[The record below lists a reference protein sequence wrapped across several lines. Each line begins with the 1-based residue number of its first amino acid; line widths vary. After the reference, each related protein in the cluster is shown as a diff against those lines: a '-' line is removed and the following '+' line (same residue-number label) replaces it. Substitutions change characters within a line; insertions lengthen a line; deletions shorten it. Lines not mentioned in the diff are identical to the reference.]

1 MPLDRSG
8 RVPGTLALRVATA
21 GPARAPRTLVY
32 LTGGPGQPGVI
43 FGPRVRSRLRPLL
56 SSYRLVVLDQRGTG
70 APALNCPRLQREMG
84 TSDLTVPSPAAVAE
98 CARRLGDRRGLFSTA
113 DTVDDLEDLRAALGA
128 PKLALDGVSYGTFV
142 AERYAIAHPGRV
154 DRLVLD
160 SVVPAAGLTGL
171 EDDGMRRTAQVL
183 PKSADDLAAVV
194 RRDGDGPEL
203 LDTLVA
209 LSVGAPSFPGV
220 ARALRAARTG
230 DRAPLRRL
238 VADVHRAQGA
248 PRRFFSAGLHAATLC
263 ADIRAPWGR
272 PDAPSAGRAAAVAR
286 AATRIDPGPFDR
298 ATVTGNGWI
307 RLCEL
312 WPPTRTRK
320 EPESRP
326 PGTLPPVPALL
337 LAGDRD
343 LSTPMAWPRAQLART
358 RRGHLIV
365 ARDAGHSVQSRA
377 GDPAVQRAVIAF
389 LRDR

>member
-1 MPLDRSG
+1 VPLDRSG
-8 RVPGTLALRVATA
+8 RVPGTLDLRVATA
-21 GPARAPRTLVY
+21 GPATAPRTLVY
-32 LTGGPGQPGVI
+32 LTGGPGQPGVP
-43 FGPRVRSRLRPLL
+43 FGPKVRGRLKSLL
-56 SSYRLVVLDQRGTG
+56 GTYRLVLLDQRGTG

-84 TSDLTVPSPAAVAE
+84 TSDLTVPTRAAVAD

-113 DTVDDLEDLRAALGA
+113 DTVDDLEDLRTALGA

-160 SVVPAAGLTGL
+160 SVVPAAGLDGL
-171 EDDGMRRTAQVL
+171 EADGMRRTAQVL
-183 PKSADDLAAVV
+183 PRSAADLAAVV

-203 LDTLVA
+203 LDTIVA

-220 ARALRAARTG
+220 ARALRRALAG

-238 VADVHRAQGA
+238 VTEVHHAQAA

-272 PDAPSAGRAAAVAR
+272 PDAPAAGRAAAVAR
-286 AATRIDPGPFDR
+286 AAARVDPGPFDR

-312 WPPTRTRK
+312 WPPTRTR
-320 EPESRP
+320 PVTGD
-326 PGTLPPVPALL
+326 GTLPPVPALL

-343 LSTPMAWPRAQLART
+343 LSTPMPWPRAQLART
-358 RRGHLIV
+358 PRGRLLV

-377 GDPAVQRAVIAF
+377 RDPRVRRAVIAF
-389 LRDR
+389 LRAP

>member
-1 MPLDRSG
+1 
-8 RVPGTLALRVATA
+8 
-21 GPARAPRTLVY
+21 
-32 LTGGPGQPGVI
+32 
-43 FGPRVRSRLRPLL
+43 
-56 SSYRLVVLDQRGTG
+56 
-70 APALNCPRLQREMG
+70 MG
-84 TSDLTVPSPAAVAE
+84 TSDLTVPTRAAVAD

-113 DTVDDLEDLRAALGA
+113 DTVDDLENLRAALGA
-128 PKLALDGVSYGTFV
+128 PELALDGVSYGTFV

-160 SVVPAAGLTGL
+160 SVVPAAGLDGL

-183 PKSADDLAAVV
+183 PRSAADLAAVV

-203 LDTLVA
+203 LDTIVA

-220 ARALRAARTG
+220 ARALRAARAG

-238 VADVHRAQGA
+238 VAAVHRAQAA

-286 AATRIDPGPFDR
+286 AAARVGAGPFTR
-298 ATVTGNGWI
+298 ATVAGNGWI

-312 WPPTRTRK
+312 WPPTRTR
-320 EPESRP
+320 PITGN
-326 PGTLPPVPALL
+326 GTLPPVPALL

-343 LSTPMAWPRAQLART
+343 LSTPMPWPREQLART
-358 RRGHLIV
+358 PRGRLLV
-365 ARDAGHSVQSRA
+365 VRDAGHSVQSRA
-377 GDPAVQRAVIAF
+377 RDPRARRAVIAF
-389 LRDR
+389 LRGT

>member
-1 MPLDRSG
+1 
-8 RVPGTLALRVATA
+8 VP
-21 GPARAPRTLVY
+21 
-32 LTGGPGQPGVI
+32 
-43 FGPRVRSRLRPLL
+43 FGPKVRGRLKPLL
-56 SSYRLVVLDQRGTG
+56 GSYRLVLLDQRGTG
-70 APALNCPRLQREMG
+70 APALNCPRLQRETG
-84 TSDLTVPSPAAVAE
+84 TSDLTVPSPAAVAD

-183 PKSADDLAAVV
+183 PKSAADLAAVV

-203 LDTLVA
+203 LDTVVA

-220 ARALRAARTG
+220 ARALRAARAG

-238 VADVHRAQGA
+238 VAEVHRAQAA

-272 PDAPSAGRAAAVAR
+272 PDAPAAGRAAAVAR
-286 AATRIDPGPFDR
+286 AATRVDPGPFDR

-312 WPPTRTRK
+312 WPPTRTR
-320 EPESRP
+320 PVTGD
-326 PGTLPPVPALL
+326 GTLPPVPALL

-343 LSTPMAWPRAQLART
+343 LSTPMPWPRAQLART
-358 RRGHLIV
+358 PRGRLLV

-377 GDPAVQRAVIAF
+377 RDPRVRRAVIAF
-389 LRDR
+389 LRAP